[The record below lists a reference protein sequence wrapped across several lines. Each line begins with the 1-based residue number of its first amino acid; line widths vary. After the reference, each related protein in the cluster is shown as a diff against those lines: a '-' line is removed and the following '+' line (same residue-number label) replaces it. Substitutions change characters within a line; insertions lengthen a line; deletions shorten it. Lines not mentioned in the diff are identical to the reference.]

1 MTSIKKIVSA
11 FLAALF
17 MTGLLVSAPVSAAEK
32 DCVGVNDIDSL
43 SEEEHFMLYES

>member
-1 MTSIKKIVSA
+1 MTSIKKMISA

-32 DCVGVNDIDSL
+32 GCVSTDSVENL
-43 SEEEHFMLYES
+43 SEEEYFHRYES

>member
-1 MTSIKKIVSA
+1 MSTIKKMISA

-17 MTGLLVSAPVSAAEK
+17 MTGLLVSTPVSAAEK
-32 DCVGVNDIDSL
+32 SCVGVDAIETL